1 MKRIALCKL
10 LVINGESINNFKLW
24 GLTHQIHAEIALGY
38 REIDEK
44 RYFEL
49 QLSRHLAE

>member
-10 LVINGESINNFKLW
+10 LVINGEGINNLKLS

-49 QLSRHLAE
+49 QLSRNLAE

>member
-10 LVINGESINNFKLW
+10 LVINGSNNNFKLW
-24 GLTHQIHAEIALGY
+24 GFTHQIHAEIALGY

>member
-1 MKRIALCKL
+1 MKRLALCKL
-10 LVINGESINNFKLW
+10 FVISGESFKIFKLC
-24 GLTHQIHAEIALGY
+24 GLTYQIHAEIALGY

>member
-10 LVINGESINNFKLW
+10 LVVNGESIKNFKLC
-24 GLTHQIHAEIALGY
+24 GLSQQIHAKIALGY

-49 QLSRHLAE
+49 QFSRHLAE